1 MTTPDRR
8 KETHNLD
15 AAQGNSHTVP
25 RLGISQCL
33 LGEQVRY
40 DGGHKRD
47 PFLTTTLSPCV
58 EWVPICPEVEAGLG
72 TPREAMRLVGSP
84 DKPRLVTIKTKNDHT
99 ALMQRFSAKK
109 VRELSLLR
117 LDGFIFKKNSPS
129 CGIQRVRLYNR
140 NGIPSSNGVGL
151 FAKAFQQALP
161 AIPIEDEGRLHDT
174 AIRENFIERVFCSHR
189 WNTLSEQGLTK
200 GAIVQF
206 HTHHKYLL
214 LAHSRPHYQ
223 ELGHLVA
230 TAKSYTPKQLALAYR
245 ATFMEALKVKATV
258 RKHVNVLQH
267 LLGHF
272 KKQLSRVEKQELQ
285 EVIAD
290 YHRQLTPL
298 AVPLT
303 LMSHYVRVFDIPYL
317 ANQVYLHP
325 HPKELMLRN
334 HV

>member
-1 MTTPDRR
+1 M
-8 KETHNLD
+8 
-15 AAQGNSHTVP
+15 NSSEKNERHTLP

-47 PFLTTTLSPCV
+47 RFLTTTLAPCV
-58 EWVPICPEVEAGLG
+58 EWIPVCPEVEAGLG
-72 TPREAMRLVGSP
+72 IPREAMRLVGPS
-84 DKPRLVTIKTKNDHT
+84 DEPRLVTIKTKKDHT
-99 ALMQRFSAKK
+99 MLMQRFSQKK
-109 VRELSLLR
+109 IRELSSLH

-129 CGIQRVRLYNR
+129 CGIQRVRLYNQ
-140 NGIPSSNGVGL
+140 NGIPHSNGVGL
-151 FAKAFQQALP
+151 FAQAFHHALP
-161 AIPIEDEGRLHDT
+161 TIPIEDEGRLQDT
-174 AIRENFIERVFCSHR
+174 AIKENFIERVFCSHR
-189 WNTLSEQGLTK
+189 WNTLIQQGLTR

-230 TAKSYTPKQLALAYR
+230 SAKSYTPKELALAYR
-245 ATFMEALKVKATV
+245 AIFMEALKVKATV

-267 LLGHF
+267 LLGHL
-272 KKQLSRVEKQELQ
+272 KKQLRLIEKQELQ
-285 EVIAD
+285 EVIDD

-298 AVPLT
+298 TVPLT
-303 LMSHYVRVFDIPYL
+303 LMSHYVRIFDISYL
-317 ANQVYLHP
+317 ADQVYLHP